1 MVCSRTLTIVAVAL
15 AGGASGFLAPAPAAI
30 RVHTCSKG
38 IGDTA
43 SLASSQLWAN
53 NKDFETRDPDG
64 HASVFDKSAN
74 LKDMFDKSALKAR
87 DAAHDAKETTSD
99 AADEV
104 RDTTGRAP
112 DVFKR
117 GARDAEGKAQRAAE
131 QASDTTGRVSQRAK
145 GDAEHKGLGSRI
157 KSAVGGVK
165 DSVARAANKAE
176 DGLADALH
184 DPLE

>member
-1 MVCSRTLTIVAVAL
+1 MSYVFSTDATELAALSRA
-15 AGGASGFLAPAPAAI
+15 
-30 RVHTCSKG
+30 
-38 IGDTA
+38 
-43 SLASSQLWAN
+43 
-53 NKDFETRDPDG
+53 
-64 HASVFDKSAN
+64 VFDKSAN

-87 DAAHDAKETTSD
+87 DDAKGAARGVHDVAHDAKEKASD

-104 RDTTGRAP
+104 RDAT
-112 DVFKR
+112 
-117 GARDAEGKAQRAAE
+117 
-131 QASDTTGRVSQRAK
+131 K

-165 DSVARAANKAE
+165 DSVARAAGKAE